1 MHTWVVKVATQILNL
16 YKESDMSE
24 SILKQYTRLL
34 ILAEAAR
41 AVSDF
46 EDYRRLK
53 DQAFEL
59 RLSQALQFI

>member
-1 MHTWVVKVATQILNL
+1 
-16 YKESDMSE
+16 MSE

-46 EDYRRLK
+46 EDYRRLR
-53 DQAFEL
+53 DQAYLL
-59 RLSQALQFI
+59 RLNTSLSLY

>member
-1 MHTWVVKVATQILNL
+1 M
-16 YKESDMSE
+16 SD

-41 AVSDF
+41 AVSDI

-53 DQAFEL
+53 KQAFEL
-59 RLSQALQFI
+59 RLSTSLQFVTGAQ